1 MFDLDGLAD
10 RARDKADAA
19 YRDRQKN
26 RDRFDL
32 IERVLDDGYDSI
44 RDRVAD
50 ILEPVY
56 ELFEVVVGA
65 FRWVLETV
73 RVVYPVEFYRFVV
86 YGDER
91 TCPSAAP
98 GTARPG
104 KRATT
109 RSPRRST
116 STAGARWS
124 TPGPSGASA
133 TSMSGDCAG
142 SRGRNGN
149 GASPA
154 GSDRAGQPD
163 LIDPSSLQL
172 CRSLSRD
179 LPHPR
184 FISS

>member
-91 TCPSAAP
+91 TCPECGAWHGTTWEEGYDPVAP
-98 GTARPG
+98 PLHVNCRCEVVHAWTEWRV
-104 KRATT
+104 RYVDEW
-109 RSPRRST
+109 RL
-116 STAGARWS
+116 RWFS
-124 TPGPSGASA
+124 WSEWEWRITGWE
-133 TSMSGDCAG
+133 
-142 SRGRNGN
+142 
-149 GASPA
+149 
-154 GSDRAGQPD
+154 
-163 LIDPSSLQL
+163 
-172 CRSLSRD
+172 
-179 LPHPR
+179 
-184 FISS
+184 